1 MPVVEGTIRIGIDL
15 GGTKIEGVAINGPG
29 IVVAQKRIAAPR
41 ENYQATIAA
50 ISELVR
56 VLVEDASEKA
66 RGASHVTVGIGIP
79 GSLSPAT
86 GRVQNANST
95 WLNGQALDR
104 DLEVALGRPVRLAND
119 ANCFALSE
127 AIDGA
132 GAGARTVFGV
142 IIGTGVGGGLVISG
156 SIVDGPRGIG
166 GEWGHNPLPWPA
178 PEEIPGPQCWCGRRG
193 CMEAWASGP
202 AMARDHQLVNGEAAT
217 AEKIAANAESGDEKA
232 QATFERHCGRLAR
245 GLAHVI
251 NIVDPDV
258 VVLGGGLSKLGHLYR
273 DLPGKIAPHLFT
285 DAPTVRVLPPR
296 WGDAGG
302 VRGAAWLWD

>member
-217 AEKIAANAESGDEKA
+217 AEKSQRMLRAVTKKLRQRLSGIAAGSPAVWRTSSISSIR
-232 QATFERHCGRLAR
+232 TSWF
-245 GLAHVI
+245 
-251 NIVDPDV
+251 
-258 VVLGGGLSKLGHLYR
+258 
-273 DLPGKIAPHLFT
+273 
-285 DAPTVRVLPPR
+285 
-296 WGDAGG
+296 W
-302 VRGAAWLWD
+302 AAAYPS